1 MCLEIY
7 CIDIVKKIHASVK
20 IFFLRLAFN
29 VLFLVFVA
37 ACRLSLVAV
46 SEAFSLGDDVWAPHC
61 RGFSCA
67 ARALG
72 CVDFSSWGTWAR
84 QLQPLGSRV
93 QAQ

>member
-37 ACRLSLVAV
+37 ACRLSLAVGSEGYSLVAV
-46 SEAFSLGDDVWAPHC
+46 RGVLIAVASLVAKHG
-61 RGFSCA
+61 
-67 ARALG
+67 L
-72 CVDFSSWGTWAR
+72 
-84 QLQPLGSRV
+84 
-93 QAQ
+93 

>member
-29 VLFLVFVA
+29 VLFLVFVV

-61 RGFSCA
+61 RGFSYYR

-72 CVDFSSWGTWAR
+72 CLGFCSCGTWA
-84 QLQPLGSRV
+84 
-93 QAQ
+93 